1 MADNEGDVKWMA
13 KLCVRINLAGE
24 EVILI
29 LTNNI
34 GLIHLD
40 LNGDLA
46 V

>member
-1 MADNEGDVKWMA
+1 MADDGGDVKWMA
-13 KLCVRINLAGE
+13 KLYVKIKLAGE
-24 EVILI
+24 EVFLI

-40 LNGDLA
+40 LTGDLA